1 MDKDQVAFEPA
12 SPIVSTL
19 KEDVMPLSS
28 EEREQLANAK
38 FLLENPSLAVKITNA
53 IGTPIERG
61 LGLLP
66 AGWQTSIQKATNKA
80 LMSALKVAV
89 GTMDHKK
96 RNTSSPK
103 LHKGLVALSGA
114 VGGAFGLPALAI
126 ELPVSTTIMLRS
138 IADIARSHGEEIS
151 KIEVRIACLQV
162 FALGGSSASDNSA
175 DIGYYSVRALLARSV
190 SEAAQYVVEKG
201 MAEEGAPAI
210 VRLITKIAARFS
222 IPVSEKTA
230 AQSVPVIGAFGGAL
244 INTMFI
250 DHFQGISEGHFTV
263 RQLERKY
270 GFEVVKKTYEQLP
283 CIKRLNTD
291 AQKARTG

>member
-1 MDKDQVAFEPA
+1 
-12 SPIVSTL
+12 
-19 KEDVMPLSS
+19 MPLSS

-38 FLLENPSLAVKITNA
+38 FLLENPSLAAKITDA
-53 IGTPIERG
+53 IGTPIEKGFGR
-61 LGLLP
+61 LP
-66 AGWQTSIQKATNKA
+66 AGWQASIQKATKKA

-89 GTMDHKK
+89 GTMNNKK
-96 RNTSSPK
+96 INPSSPK

-126 ELPVSTTIMLRS
+126 ELPVSATIMLRS

-151 KIEVRIACLQV
+151 KIEARIACLQV

-175 DIGYYSVRALLARSV
+175 DIGYYSLRALLARSV
-190 SEAAQYVVEKG
+190 SEAAQYIAKKG
-201 MAEEGAPAI
+201 IAEEGAPAI

-222 IPVSEKTA
+222 IPVSEKAA

-250 DHFQGISEGHFTV
+250 DHFQDISEGHFTV

-270 GFEVVKKTYEQLP
+270 GFEVVKKAYEQLP
-283 CIKRLNTD
+283 
-291 AQKARTG
+291 